1 MKKSLLLGISI
12 LATCALLAGPASAA
26 DPVDPVIFA
35 DPVAGHDWSGPYAGL
50 HAGWGWGNS
59 DWLFTNSGL
68 PTSPNIDGFVGG
80 GHLGWNWQNG
90 VWVFGVLKATSTFL
104 ISVARTRAPILHSP
118 VSWTSTGS
126 PASAAAWV

>member
-50 HAGWGWGNS
+50 HAGWGWGDS
-59 DWLFTNSGL
+59 DWLFTNAGV
-68 PTSPNIDGFVGG
+68 TSSTDIDGFVGG

-90 VWVFGVLKATSTFL
+90 VWVFGVEGDIDFSD
-104 ISVARTRAPILHSP
+104 ISGADPCPNAAFSCELDVDWL
-118 VSWTSTGS
+118 
-126 PASAAAWV
+126 ASIRGAWV